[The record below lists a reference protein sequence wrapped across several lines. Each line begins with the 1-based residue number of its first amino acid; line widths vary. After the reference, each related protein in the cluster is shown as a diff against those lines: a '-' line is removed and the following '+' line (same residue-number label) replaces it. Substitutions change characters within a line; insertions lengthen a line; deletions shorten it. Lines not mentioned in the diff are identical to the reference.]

1 MKINALKLVTPLRFD
16 VIIKYLYA
24 QSIVKGYNCNFFLEA
39 YKEHLWIWNK
49 FNEYDNPNKK
59 TFNDFNTAFINI
71 INSLKRNGFDPKI
84 SRLPTFKNKYILNGS
99 HRLAA
104 ALACDIDVFIK
115 NGAPIVDGQL
125 DCSYRFFKKLGLGKK
140 YFDLASLEYAKLQK
154 NSFLIFIFPSAIGH
168 CDELENIIL
177 QNADIFYQKKLKLNK
192 IGSLNLIKS
201 LYQGESWGETI
212 QTVFWGLKKSK
223 RYASQANLS

>member
-115 NGAPIVDGQL
+115 NGRQLLMANWIVLIDFL
-125 DCSYRFFKKLGLGKK
+125 KNLV
-140 YFDLASLEYAKLQK
+140 LEK
-154 NSFLIFIFPSAIGH
+154 NILI
-168 CDELENIIL
+168 LR
-177 QNADIFYQKKLKLNK
+177 
-192 IGSLNLIKS
+192 
-201 LYQGESWGETI
+201 
-212 QTVFWGLKKSK
+212 V
-223 RYASQANLS
+223 